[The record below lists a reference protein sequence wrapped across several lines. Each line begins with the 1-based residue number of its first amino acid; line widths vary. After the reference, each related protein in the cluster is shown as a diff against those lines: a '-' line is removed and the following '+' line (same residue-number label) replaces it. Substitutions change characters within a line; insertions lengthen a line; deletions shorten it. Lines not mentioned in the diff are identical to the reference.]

1 MPESASPQHSFVPEP
16 VFFNENGRLRDDLL
30 WTIKR
35 GSKLRVAAACFS
47 MNAFEILKSAL
58 TQIDELHF
66 LFTSPTFTSTKEE
79 ASRREFFIPR
89 RNREQSLYGTE
100 FEVKLRNELI
110 KRRSRENAPNGSS
123 KKSALSPSSATRS
136 VKKTRSSSST
146 LFRERLCRASFASS
160 LRSFP
165 SSIYDASPQVSWPTG
180 LLFIRR
186 RR

>member
-100 FEVKLRNELI
+100 FEVKLRNELTQKAIARECAEWI
-110 KRRSRENAPNGSS
+110 KQKVRFKSVVSNAQRQEN
-123 KKSALSPSSATRS
+123 
-136 VKKTRSSSST
+136 
-146 LFRERLCRASFASS
+146 
-160 LRSFP
+160 
-165 SSIYDASPQVSWPTG
+165 SIVVVDV
-180 LLFIRR
+180 I
-186 RR
+186 

>member
-35 GSKLRVAAACFS
+35 RSKLRVAAACFS

-100 FEVKLRNELI
+100 FELKLRNELMQKAIARECAEWI
-110 KRRSRENAPNGSS
+110 KQKVRFKSVVSNAQRQEN
-123 KKSALSPSSATRS
+123 
-136 VKKTRSSSST
+136 
-146 LFRERLCRASFASS
+146 
-160 LRSFP
+160 
-165 SSIYDASPQVSWPTG
+165 SIVVVDV
-180 LLFIRR
+180 I
-186 RR
+186 

>member
-1 MPESASPQHSFVPEP
+1 MPESVSPQHSFVPEP
-16 VFFNENGRLRDDLL
+16 SFLNENGRLRDDLL

-35 GSKLRVAAACFS
+35 GSKLRIAAACFS

-100 FEVKLRNELI
+100 FEVKLRNELTQKAIARECAEWI
-110 KRRSRENAPNGSS
+110 KQKVRFKSVVSNAQRQEN
-123 KKSALSPSSATRS
+123 
-136 VKKTRSSSST
+136 
-146 LFRERLCRASFASS
+146 
-160 LRSFP
+160 
-165 SSIYDASPQVSWPTG
+165 SIVVDDD
-180 LLFIRR
+180 I
-186 RR
+186 

>member
-35 GSKLRVAAACFS
+35 GSKLRIAAACFS

-100 FEVKLRNELI
+100 FEVKLRNELTQKAIARECAEWI
-110 KRRSRENAPNGSS
+110 KPKVRFKSVVSNAQRQEN
-123 KKSALSPSSATRS
+123 
-136 VKKTRSSSST
+136 
-146 LFRERLCRASFASS
+146 
-160 LRSFP
+160 
-165 SSIYDASPQVSWPTG
+165 SIVVVDV
-180 LLFIRR
+180 I
-186 RR
+186 